1 MMRKILILSILIL
14 SFISNS
20 ASNENYTYRVKKL
33 NGIAQVRHGAQE
45 VWEKL
50 SVGDTLRPTDTI
62 FLDKN
67 SYIEIEGG
75 KTFFKS
81 NGSLIVNIS
90 DLRRLTKEELLL
102 QLAFEEMKATPEM
115 KKDKPKNARS
125 TGIYGADIEK
135 EKAGLKA
142 GWNSAKFWAS
152 GVKALFENGFYETAS
167 IRAKDLMSRFDELK
181 DDIELKMIIATSLEK
196 LELYGEAISEL
207 NKIILTSKDA
217 NLNLKIERKI
227 QDLKLKLA
235 SLREKR

>member
-1 MMRKILILSILIL
+1 MIRKTLILSLLIL
-14 SFISNS
+14 SFISHS
-20 ASNENYTYRVKKL
+20 VSSENYTYKVKKL
-33 NGIAQVRHGAQE
+33 NGTAQVRHGARE

-67 SYIEIEGG
+67 SYIEIEGA

-81 NGSLIVNIS
+81 NGSLIINIS
-90 DLRRLTKEELLL
+90 DLRRLSKEELLL
-102 QLAFEEMKATPEM
+102 QLAFEEMKAIPEM
-115 KKDKPKNARS
+115 KKDKPNARS

-135 EKAGLKA
+135 EKTTLKA

-207 NKIILTSKDA
+207 NKIILTSRDP
-217 NLNLKIERKI
+217 NLNSKIERKI

-235 SLREKR
+235 SLRER